1 MVGCRASHAIIL
13 AMAGLVFAGAAGLAP
28 AAPAGAVSPP
38 QELLV
43 YYGWPSHINGAA
55 GPAAAAAEFGRYDY
69 VVLGAGAEDPNYP
82 DRANT
87 AAILADPAMAATFVF
102 GYVNLGLTNGS
113 SSLDDVRARIA
124 GWHAIGAD
132 AVLLDA
138 FGYDFGVTRER
149 QNAAVEHAHSLGMPV
164 LANAWFPADVF
175 GAAVDPDHNPEGL
188 PGLVGAGDFYLS
200 ESYRLMD
207 GQYTP
212 DGLWRPKA
220 DELAAYQARIG
231 FSILSVTTNSP
242 ADVYSEEMFFAAWNS
257 AAADGHLAIGWGEY
271 LFSSDDNLAP
281 YRARPSASLPPPPV
295 PPDPPPVPA
304 GPPTDA
310 GEGDVSDESQG
321 GSGGPAGLSEPGTV
335 TPSAYCGGVKAT
347 LVGTPNADV
356 LTGTPGRDVI
366 AGLGGH
372 DAIDGRGGDDLI
384 CGGAGDDVINGGD
397 GADRLVGGPGSDRLL
412 SEGGSDTL
420 RGNGGDDHLA
430 GGEGADRLYGGPGSD
445 VLDGDAGDDV
455 LGGQKGDDVLIGG
468 EGFDRARGGPQ
479 ADACL
484 AERTFTCEA

>member
-1 MVGCRASHAIIL
+1 MVSCRASRAIIL
-13 AMAGLVFAGAAGLAP
+13 AMAGLVFAGASGLVP
-28 AAPAGAVSPP
+28 AAPATALSPP
-38 QELLV
+38 GELLV

-82 DRANT
+82 DHANT
-87 AAILADPAMAATFVF
+87 AVMLADPAMQGTFVF
-102 GYVNLGLTNGS
+102 GYVNLGMTNGAL
-113 SSLDDVRARIA
+113 SLDDVRARIT
-124 GWHAIGAD
+124 GWDAIGAD

-200 ESYRLMD
+200 ESYRVMD

-220 DELAAYQARIG
+220 EELAAYQARIG

-242 ADVYSEEMFFAAWNS
+242 ADAYSEEMFFTAWNS
-257 AAADGHLAIGWGEY
+257 AAADGHLAIGWGEH
-271 LFSSDDNLAP
+271 LFSADDNLAP
-281 YRARPSASLPPPPV
+281 YRARPAASE
-295 PPDPPPVPA
+295 PPPVPA
-304 GPPTDA
+304 DLPPDP
-310 GEGDVSDESQG
+310 GEGDGGDESPG
-321 GSGGPAGLSEPGTV
+321 GSGGSAGPPEEDAAS
-335 TPSAYCGGVKAT
+335 PSAYCGGVKAT
-347 LVGTPNADV
+347 IVGTPADDV
-356 LTGTPGRDVI
+356 LTGTPGADVI

-372 DAIDGRGGDDLI
+372 DTISGLGGNDLI
-384 CGGAGDDVINGGD
+384 CGGAGDDTINGGD
-397 GADRLVGGPGSDRLL
+397 GTDRLAGGPGSDRLL
-412 SEGGSDTL
+412 GEGGSDAL
-420 RGNGGDDHLA
+420 RGNAGDDRLA
-430 GGEGADRLYGGPGSD
+430 GGEGADRLYGGAGSD
-445 VLDGDAGDDV
+445 GLDGDAGDDV
-455 LGGQKGDDVLIGG
+455 LGGQKGDDVLYGG
-468 EGFDRARGGPQ
+468 EGLDRARGGPQ
-479 ADACL
+479 ADACT